1 MCLKLQ
7 SLTFRLPSL
16 RQSRRPALENMMEKL
31 DFKKELAELYNP
43 KNSDWEVVD
52 VPATNFLMVDGN
64 GDPNTAKDY
73 SDAVEALYSVAFAIK
88 FMSKELG
95 KDYGVAP
102 LEGLW
107 YASDPSV
114 FESAQKDQYQWTMM
128 IMQPAWITKAI
139 AAEAVAA
146 TTAKKQLPALS
157 KIRFERYDEGRS
169 LQLLHVGSYDDEA
182 PKLNYLHTEYMPEHN
197 LAFNGRHHEIYLSD
211 PRKTVPAK
219 LKTILRQPVRQL

>member
-1 MCLKLQ
+1 MD
-7 SLTFRLPSL
+7 
-16 RQSRRPALENMMEKL
+16 KL
-31 DFKKELAELYNP
+31 DFKKELAQLYNP
-43 KNSDWEVVD
+43 KNKDWELIE
-52 VPATNFLMVDGN
+52 VPAMNFLMVDGK

-88 FMSKELG
+88 FVSKKDLG
-95 KDYGVAP
+95 KDYGVPP

-107 YASDPSV
+107 HASNPWI
-114 FESAQKDQYQWTMM
+114 FENAQKDQYQWTMM
-128 IMQPAWITKAI
+128 IMQPAWITKAV
-139 AAEAVAA
+139 AAETVAA

-182 PKLNYLHTEYMPEHN
+182 PKLHYLHTEYMPEHN
-197 LAFNGRHHEIYLSD
+197 FRFNGWHHEIYLSD
-211 PRKTVPAK
+211 PRRTAPAK